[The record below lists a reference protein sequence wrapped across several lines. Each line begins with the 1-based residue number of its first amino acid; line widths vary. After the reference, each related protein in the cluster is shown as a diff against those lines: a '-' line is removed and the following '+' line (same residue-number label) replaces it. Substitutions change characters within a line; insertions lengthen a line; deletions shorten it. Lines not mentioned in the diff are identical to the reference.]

1 MYKFGVNRKVN
12 NYNLP
17 QPLKW
22 GPRHNFV
29 VVGRAEHGEN
39 SYERFPFIVLS
50 RSERERKRKKERTVD
65 ALALGGEEGRGKLR

>member
-39 SYERFPFIVLS
+39 SYGIFIIPS
-50 RSERERKRKKERTVD
+50 Y
-65 ALALGGEEGRGKLR
+65 

>member
-1 MYKFGVNRKVN
+1 MIGVDRKVN

-39 SYERFPFIVLS
+39 SYGIYIIPS
-50 RSERERKRKKERTVD
+50 Y
-65 ALALGGEEGRGKLR
+65 